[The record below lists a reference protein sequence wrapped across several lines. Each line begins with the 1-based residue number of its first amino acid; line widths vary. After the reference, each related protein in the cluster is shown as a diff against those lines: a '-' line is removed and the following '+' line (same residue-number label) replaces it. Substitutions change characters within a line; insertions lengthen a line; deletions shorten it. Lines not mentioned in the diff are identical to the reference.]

1 MTTSTYFTELLGIP
15 NERALAAI
23 ENVERSAQV
32 MRAAATLHEIRR
44 MAYAAR
50 VDEASWTSLS
60 DLDKLWWAQVSALK
74 LLPEGAWR
82 QHEWG
87 EIQLRFSALR
97 LDELPPSVMLHFY
110 WPQALAI
117 VHAMSQPGAS
127 IESISRSAFEATSQ
141 GPYENG
147 DPDILEG
154 TTRVTTVVLHA
165 LGAADGI
172 IGV

>member
-1 MTTSTYFTELLGIP
+1 MTTNTYFTELLGVP
-15 NERALAAI
+15 HERALSAI
-23 ENVERSAQV
+23 ENIERSAQV

-44 MAYAAR
+44 VAYSGR
-50 VDEASWTSLS
+50 DDEGSWTSLS
-60 DLDKLWWAQVSALK
+60 DLDKLWWAQVQALQ

-87 EIQLRFSALR
+87 EVQLRFAALR

-117 VHAMSQPGAS
+117 VHAMSKPGAT
-127 IESISRSAFEATSQ
+127 IETISRAAFEATAQ
-141 GPYENG
+141 GKYESA
-147 DPDILEG
+147 DPDILAG
-154 TTRVTTVVLHA
+154 TRRVATVVLHA